1 MSCFLANAHVGHT
14 VPMTARPL
22 SRIWNPKN
30 GTCDAVLGGHSGT
43 VGALFVLC
51 PDSRDSGDP
60 GMEGGEIIV
69 SGSGDATVRLWN
81 RTWEEGGETWACLAV
96 LEGHR

>member
-1 MSCFLANAHVGHT
+1 MAACL
-14 VPMTARPL
+14 L
-22 SRIWNPKN
+22 SRIWNPRN

-51 PDSRDSGDP
+51 PGSRDSGDP
-60 GMEGGEIIV
+60 GMEGEEIIV
-69 SGSGDATVRLWN
+69 SGSGDATVRLWG
-81 RTWEEGGETWACLAV
+81 RTRKEDGETWACLAA